1 MSNQVKIK
9 ELSLTNFKG
18 IRQLTVKFNDQV
30 TTISGRNASGKTTIM
45 DAFTWLLFGKDSKG
59 DSDTKF
65 AIKTT
70 DSEGNVIHDLDHEVT
85 GVLEVTDTST
95 GEQRTVVLRR
105 VYLEEWRVPQGETQ
119 RVLKGH
125 HTDYYIN
132 DVPMKTKAEY
142 DKRVNEIIPENV
154 FRMITNPEYFLGLHW
169 KEQRE
174 MLLSIAGG
182 VTLDELTAN
191 NASFAELIAKME
203 GKPTE
208 DYKREI
214 AAKIAKVKA
223 ELSKIPTRKD
233 EVARATPAAPDYA
246 ELEAKKAELESQ
258 LDYIDRAAAS
268 NAEAMRIAYEEAAKI
283 QTKIGEC
290 RTKQSRILADAQSQQ
305 VAQVQQANARYNELA
320 LQLQQAEG
328 EARVAASKYENEK
341 RSVTFTLEEAQRSV
355 HNLTIERN
363 KLRADWEKVNEEEYA
378 EAAELV
384 CPIYRTICR
393 DTAAAAQYRQDKEVA
408 KERFEQQRDERLD
421 KIEADGAKVS
431 TEIEAAQKRI
441 AESEAKIKQIEQQE
455 QQEASAAS
463 AKISALKAELAST
476 PKAEIK
482 GINGAD
488 IPAWQELAEE
498 IAKLSQ
504 EYNAK
509 AGGQTVVTDNS
520 ITKRNVTAELD
531 EVKRKLN
538 LRTVIE
544 ANQRRMAELD
554 AQATTLAQE
563 LADLQTSEM
572 KVEELIKEQSEE
584 LERRVNGKFA
594 FVKFRMFKTLV
605 NGETEAD
612 CIALVGGTPYNDAN
626 NAGQVNAGLDII
638 NALCSFHEV
647 NAPIFVDNA
656 EGVNDF
662 IAVASQLVRL
672 EVTRDELTVF

>member
-246 ELEAKKAELESQ
+246 ELEAKKAKL
-258 LDYIDRAAAS
+258 
-268 NAEAMRIAYEEAAKI
+268 
-283 QTKIGEC
+283 
-290 RTKQSRILADAQSQQ
+290 
-305 VAQVQQANARYNELA
+305 
-320 LQLQQAEG
+320 EG
-328 EARVAASKYENEK
+328 EIKELTEK
-341 RSVTFTLEEAQRSV
+341 RKPIDAEISKVATEGNATLPIETEVEEFRG
-355 HNLTIERN
+355 
-363 KLRADWEKVNEEEYA
+363 KLD
-378 EAAELV
+378 
-384 CPIYRTICR
+384 
-393 DTAAAAQYRQDKEVA
+393 
-408 KERFEQQRDERLD
+408 
-421 KIEADGAKVS
+421 
-431 TEIEAAQKRI
+431 
-441 AESEAKIKQIEQQE
+441 
-455 QQEASAAS
+455 
-463 AKISALKAELAST
+463 ALNRELASLGIFKGKEKKALREKIDAET
-476 PKAEIK
+476 LKFIDLKSEAEAKKAEFVKEISDK
-482 GINGAD
+482 MAPLRKEADEINA
-488 IPAWQELAEE
+488 E
-498 IAKLSQ
+498 IAKREKEIKSI
-504 EYNAK
+504 
-509 AGGQTVVTDNS
+509 VT
-520 ITKRNVTAELD
+520 
-531 EVKRKLN
+531 
-538 LRTVIE
+538 
-544 ANQRRMAELD
+544 
-554 AQATTLAQE
+554 
-563 LADLQTSEM
+563 
-572 KVEELIKEQSEE
+572 
-584 LERRVNGKFA
+584 
-594 FVKFRMFKTLV
+594 
-605 NGETEAD
+605 
-612 CIALVGGTPYNDAN
+612 
-626 NAGQVNAGLDII
+626 
-638 NALCSFHEV
+638 
-647 NAPIFVDNA
+647 
-656 EGVNDF
+656 
-662 IAVASQLVRL
+662 
-672 EVTRDELTVF
+672 ELTKDR

>member
-154 FRMITNPEYFLGLHW
+154 FRMITNPEYFLGLYW

-233 EVARATPAAPDYA
+233 EVARATPAEPNYE
-246 ELEAKKAELESQ
+246 ELEAKKAELENQ

-268 NAEAMRIAYEEAAKI
+268 NAEAMRLAYEQAAEI
-283 QTKIGEC
+283 QTKIGDC
-290 RTKQSRILADAQSQQ
+290 RTKQSRILADAQSKQME
-305 VAQVQQANARYNELA
+305 AVQQANARYNELT

-328 EARVAASKYENEK
+328 EARVTASKYENEK
-341 RSVTFTLEEAQRSV
+341 RSVTFTLEENKRIV
-355 HNLTIERN
+355 HNLTIERE
-363 KLRADWEKVNEEEYA
+363 KLRAEWEKVNEEEYA

-393 DTAAAAQYRQDKEVA
+393 DTAAAAQYRQDKEAA
-408 KERFEQQRDERLD
+408 KERFEQQRDEKLD
-421 KIEADGAKVS
+421 KIEADGAKIGAD
-431 TEIEAAQKRI
+431 IEAAEKRI
-441 AESEAKIKQIEQQE
+441 TESEARIAQIEQLQ
-455 QQEASAAS
+455 QQETGAAS
-463 AKISALKAELAST
+463 AKISALKAELANT

-482 GINGAD
+482 GVNGAD
-488 IPAWQELAEE
+488 IPAWQELADE

-509 AGGQTVVTDNS
+509 AGGHTVTDNS
-520 ITKRNVTAELD
+520 ATKRTITAELD

-538 LRTVIE
+538 LRDVIE
-544 ANQRRMAELD
+544 NNQRRMAELD

-584 LERRVNGKFA
+584 LERRVNGRFA

-605 NGETEAD
+605 KGDTEAD
-612 CIALVGGTPYNDAN
+612 CIALVDGTPYNDAN
-626 NAGQVNAGLDII
+626 NAGKVNAGLDVI

-656 EGVNDF
+656 EGVNEF
-662 IAVASQLVRL
+662 IPTASQLIKL
-672 EVTRDELTVF
+672 EVTRNDFVVF

>member
-1 MSNQVKIK
+1 MAESVARLAEIEKQQ
-9 ELSLTNFKG
+9 
-18 IRQLTVKFNDQV
+18 RQE
-30 TTISGRNASGKTTIM
+30 A
-45 DAFTWLLFGKDSKG
+45 
-59 DSDTKF
+59 
-65 AIKTT
+65 
-70 DSEGNVIHDLDHEVT
+70 
-85 GVLEVTDTST
+85 
-95 GEQRTVVLRR
+95 
-105 VYLEEWRVPQGETQ
+105 
-119 RVLKGH
+119 
-125 HTDYYIN
+125 
-132 DVPMKTKAEY
+132 
-142 DKRVNEIIPENV
+142 
-154 FRMITNPEYFLGLHW
+154 
-169 KEQRE
+169 
-174 MLLSIAGG
+174 
-182 VTLDELTAN
+182 
-191 NASFAELIAKME
+191 
-203 GKPTE
+203 
-208 DYKREI
+208 I
-214 AAKIAKVKA
+214 AA
-223 ELSKIPTRKD
+223 
-233 EVARATPAAPDYA
+233 
-246 ELEAKKAELESQ
+246 
-258 LDYIDRAAAS
+258 
-268 NAEAMRIAYEEAAKI
+268 
-283 QTKIGEC
+283 
-290 RTKQSRILADAQSQQ
+290 
-305 VAQVQQANARYNELA
+305 
-320 LQLQQAEG
+320 
-328 EARVAASKYENEK
+328 
-341 RSVTFTLEEAQRSV
+341 
-355 HNLTIERN
+355 
-363 KLRADWEKVNEEEYA
+363 
-378 EAAELV
+378 
-384 CPIYRTICR
+384 
-393 DTAAAAQYRQDKEVA
+393 
-408 KERFEQQRDERLD
+408 
-421 KIEADGAKVS
+421 
-431 TEIEAAQKRI
+431 
-441 AESEAKIKQIEQQE
+441 SE
-455 QQEASAAS
+455 
-463 AKISALKAELAST
+463 KISALKAELVRT
-476 PKAEIK
+476 PKAAIK

-488 IPAWQELAEE
+488 IPAWQELADE